1 MSILA
6 AAGRIAIAETIFAQP
21 LHLAWGTGD
30 NAWTATVPPVAGT
43 ETALRAEVGRRR
55 ATLVQYV
62 VPDAVG
68 AIGLPEGN
76 FSVSETPTRSLYIKT
91 DFDFSE
97 ASGAAIREI
106 GLFVRAVTQSGLP
119 AGQEYFTPDQIT
131 SPGRLLHLKNFQ
143 PIYRFPNNRERF
155 EIVMTF

>member
-1 MSILA
+1 MPNLA
-6 AAGRIAIAETIFAQP
+6 AAGRIAIAETLFSQP

-30 NAWTATVPPVAGT
+30 GVWTSTVPPVSGT
-43 ETALRAEVGRRR
+43 ETALRAEIGRRQ
-55 ATLVQYV
+55 ATQVQYV

-68 AIGLPEGN
+68 SIVLPEGR
-76 FSVSETPTRSLYIKT
+76 FSPSSTPTRSLYIRT

-97 ASGAAIREI
+97 ATGAAIREV
-106 GLFVRAVTQSGLP
+106 GLFVRTVIQAGLP
-119 AGQEYFTPDQIT
+119 AGQRYFTPSQVT
-131 SPGRLLHLKNFQ
+131 NPGRLLHLKNFQ